1 MLKYISSSDKKIL
14 LDLFTERKSIHMY
27 YFHEKYLFS
36 PAQMN
41 RFVRN
46 FLEEKVISFIDYKI
60 KLTEHGI
67 KWITRNRKKIFI
79 SPHKKEWKKI
89 PDEWLVEKNES
100 IDALNLKNKYIE

>member
-1 MLKYISSSDKKIL
+1 MIKYISSSDKKIL
-14 LDLFTERKSIHMY
+14 LELFTERNLIYIY

-46 FLEEKVISFIDYKI
+46 YLEEKIISFDDYKI

-67 KWITRNRKKIFI
+67 KWIVHNREKIFLY
-79 SPHKKEWKKI
+79 PNKKEWKKI
-89 PDEWLVEKNES
+89 PKEWLVKINEN
-100 IDALNLKNKYIE
+100 IDDLELKNI